1 MDVAVGEGAGGRE
14 GAARGV
20 TAVGCKERMCVGIR
34 WDVVV
39 VVVGRCSSL
48 LGIYLIGVRSG
59 QRVVGRVGGRT
70 ERRMKNGENH
80 RKVRQRLGAT
90 DTE

>member
-1 MDVAVGEGAGGRE
+1 
-14 GAARGV
+14 
-20 TAVGCKERMCVGIR
+20 MCVGIR
-34 WDVVV
+34 WDVV

-59 QRVVGRVGGRT
+59 QRVVGRVEERT

>member
-1 MDVAVGEGAGGRE
+1 
-14 GAARGV
+14 
-20 TAVGCKERMCVGIR
+20 MCVGIR
-34 WDVVV
+34 WDV

-59 QRVVGRVGGRT
+59 QRVVGRMGGRT

-90 DTE
+90 DSE